1 MEVRHVMERL
11 ESSARETAPAP
22 RTHLE
27 PYLLLLLRNL
37 RMHGYQLMQSLALL
51 GFAAVDAA
59 TVYRTL
65 RQMERDGLVTSNW
78 ETGSAG
84 PAKRT
89 YSLTE
94 QGQSFLQTWAGVL
107 EQQQRMLDAFFKLY
121 LTQSTSSDRD

>member
-1 MEVRHVMERL
+1 MERL